1 MVKPQ
6 WHDRLRHELSKR
18 GLPSTYSA
26 RLIEELTD
34 HFADIQKENPSM
46 DAQMSAEERLGTP
59 DLLAAAA
66 AAELGGRTFADRH
79 PILTFVVGPIP
90 AVAVTWY
97 AVMILIYFAFKS
109 LVTPYTPAQIG
120 SPTAVEWAIAYGCLY
135 VSRFLPFLLTAWL
148 FSHLGRR
155 ARRPIW
161 GMAACGIV
169 AYFAF
174 IFLIGVHAPNA
185 QHNLSI
191 GFGPALGLR
200 HWQDRLVQALLPL
213 AIGVWTWRQTVSP
226 RKNLPGRRA
235 TEPSSLPA
243 RA

>member
-1 MVKPQ
+1 MVKPP
-6 WHDRLRHELSKR
+6 WHDRLRHELNKR
-18 GLPSTYSA
+18 GLPATYSA

-34 HFADIQKENPSM
+34 HFADIQQENLSM
-46 DAQMSAEERLGTP
+46 DAHMSAEERLGTP
-59 DLLAAAA
+59 ESLAAAA
-66 AAELGGRTFADRH
+66 AKELGGRSFADRH
-79 PILTFVVGPIP
+79 PILTFVVAPIP

-97 AVMILIYFAFKS
+97 AVILICFACKT
-109 LVTPYTPAQIG
+109 LVTPSTPVQIG
-120 SPTAVEWAIAYGCLY
+120 SPTAVEWAVAYGCLY

-174 IFLIGVHAPNA
+174 IFLIGVHAPSEH
-185 QHNLSI
+185 HNLSI

-213 AIGVWTWRQTVSP
+213 AIGAWTWRQTVSP
-226 RKNLPGRRA
+226 WKNLPWRRA
-235 TEPSSLPA
+235 AEPSSIPT

>member
-6 WHDRLRHELSKR
+6 WHDRLRHELNKR
-18 GLPSTYSA
+18 GFPSTYSA

-34 HFADIQKENPSM
+34 HFADIQQENLSM
-46 DAQMSAEERLGTP
+46 DVHLSAEERLGTP
-59 DLLAAAA
+59 ESLATAAAK
-66 AAELGGRTFADRH
+66 ELGGRSFADRH
-79 PILTFVVGPIP
+79 PILTFAVGPIP

-97 AVMILIYFAFKS
+97 AVILICFACKT
-109 LVTPYTPAQIG
+109 LVTPYTPVQIG
-120 SPTAVEWAIAYGCLY
+120 SPTALEWAVAYGCLH

-174 IFLIGVHAPNA
+174 IFLIGVHAPNE
-185 QHNLSI
+185 QHNLII
-191 GFGPALGLR
+191 GFGPELGLR
-200 HWQDRLVQALLPL
+200 HWQDRLVQAMLPL
-213 AIGVWTWRQTVSP
+213 AIGAWTWRQTVSP
-226 RKNLPGRRA
+226 WKNWPWRRA
-235 TEPSSLPA
+235 AEPSSMPI